1 MEPKDYVAVAAVFIV
16 SIVSFGI
23 SLWIRQRTK
32 NTDRNIEENRRKEEQ
47 RFREESLKLEERA
60 TVIPTQPFRARTSIY
75 RNPD

>member
-1 MEPKDYVAVAAVFIV
+1 MEPKDYVVVAAVLIV

-23 SLWIRQRTK
+23 SLWIQQRTK

-47 RFREESLKLEERA
+47 RFREEWRA
-60 TVIPTQPFRARTSIY
+60 TEIPTQPFRARTSHP